1 MTYQA
6 EVGDRSLELEVRLEG
21 DRAEV
26 TIAGRTPHLDLVPL
40 SATTFSLLI
49 DGQSHY
55 LSIQPDRK
63 DLLVNL
69 RQRTYRVRLRS
80 KLDLTIERLGMQGGG
95 RDSDGQVVAPIPGVI
110 TSVAVAEGDEVD
122 KGDQLLVLEAMK
134 MENELLAPF
143 QGTVSTLYVAPGE
156 AVIKGARLVDLK
168 SR

>member
-1 MTYQA
+1 MILRA
-6 EVGDRSLELEVRLEG
+6 ELANRSLDLEVRLEG

-55 LSIQPDRK
+55 LSIQPERE

-80 KLDLTIERLGMQGGG
+80 ELDLTIERLGMPGGG
-95 RDSDGQVVAPIPGVI
+95 RGSNGQVVAPIPGII

-122 KGDQLLVLEAMK
+122 EGDQLLVLEAMK
-134 MENELLAPF
+134 MENELLAPLK
-143 QGTVSTLYVAPGE
+143 GTVSTLHVAPGQ

-168 SR
+168 PR